1 MELNLKGKNVIITG
15 ANQGLGKNLCENFAA
30 EGANI
35 ALNYVVNQDAA
46 EAIVDRLKSTYGVK
60 AVTVYADV
68 TNEDDV
74 IKMFKDTVSEL
85 GSVDVLVNNA
95 GICPISLVKD
105 MAYSEWQKVISVNLN
120 GIFLT
125 SREMVRYVLDNKRQ
139 GSIINIASQAAFN
152 GAKRGKSH
160 YSASK
165 GGVVSFTY
173 SLSREV
179 ARYGLRVNAVAPGM
193 LYTEMTAATIDAE
206 IEKYNESIALG
217 RVGEM
222 DEVSRAV
229 LFLASDASS
238 YITGST
244 MDVSGGIIGR

>member
-1 MELNLKGKNVIITG
+1 MDLNLKGKNVIITG
-15 ANQGLGKNLCENFAA
+15 ANQGLGKNLCENFAR

-35 ALNYVVNQDAA
+35 ILNYVVNPEAA
-46 EAIVDRLKSTYGVK
+46 EAIIQNLVKTYAIKGY
-60 AVTVYADV
+60 ALYGDVTDEADV
-68 TNEDDV
+68 INL
-74 IKMFKDTVSEL
+74 FKKTVELL
-85 GSVDVLVNNA
+85 GSIDVVVNNA

-105 MAYSEWQKVISVNLN
+105 MAYSEWLKVMNVNLN
-120 GIFLT
+120 GVFLT
-125 SREMVRYVLDNKRQ
+125 SREMVRYLLAGNKQ
-139 GSIINIASQAAFN
+139 GEIINIASQAAFN

-179 ARYGLRVNAVAPGM
+179 AKYGIRVNAVAPGM

-206 IEKYNESIALG
+206 KEKYQESIPLG
-217 RVGEM
+217 RVAEM